1 MFGYNKCIIMS
12 IGRDDT
18 LFVKFDEF
26 KLVFMCIC
34 FDCYLIGKC
43 KGVDHW
49 YLTEKRGSP

>member
-12 IGRDDT
+12 IGRDLHDT

-34 FDCYLIGKC
+34 FDRYLIGKI
-43 KGVDHW
+43 KGV
-49 YLTEKRGSP
+49 